1 MRVLVHAPGPV
12 EHGVVRHARVVAGL
26 AARHGA
32 LPVEHGADLTHAQFT
47 DSLYPT
53 DVAAAADTFLAW
65 SRDAPRPLVTTLH
78 DVPGSDPDPARD
90 RRRVA
95 GYARVAAACDAV
107 VVSARHEAAKVAK
120 FGVRAEV
127 IGLPVERWP
136 DGGAAPT
143 WTDRPTVGVLGFV
156 YPGKGHAEA
165 IDAAARLPRPPRVV
179 AIGAASPGHDGMLR
193 DLRALAVRR
202 GVDLVVTGSL
212 SAADLAAAARA
223 ATVALVGNARVSA
236 SGSLAAWLG
245 CGRRPVVA
253 RGEYAAEVARS
264 HPGALHPYDDDS
276 ELDALLG
283 AALADPTLTW
293 LDGEQVWPDAGRA
306 HAALYRRLLGQP
318 C

>member
-1 MRVLVHAPGPV
+1 MRVLVHAPGPA

-32 LPVEHGADLTHAQFT
+32 HVVEHGADLTHAQFT

-53 DVAAAADTFLAW
+53 DVASAADAFLAW
-65 SRDAPRPLVTTLH
+65 SRDVPRPLVTTLH

-95 GYARVAAACDAV
+95 GYARVAAACDAI
-107 VVSARHEAAKVAK
+107 VVSARHEAAKVAR

-136 DGGAAPT
+136 GGGAAPT
-143 WTDRPTVGVLGFV
+143 WSDRPTIGVLGFV

-165 IDAAARLPRPPRVV
+165 INAAARLPRPPRVV
-179 AIGAASPGHDGMLR
+179 VIGAISPGHDGLLQ

-202 GVDLVVTGSL
+202 GVELVVTGSL
-212 SAADLAAAARA
+212 SAADLAAAARTT
-223 ATVALVGNARVSA
+223 TVPLVGNARVSA
-236 SGSLAAWLG
+236 SGSLNAWLG
-245 CGRRPVVA
+245 CGRRPLVA
-253 RGEYAAEVARS
+253 RGDYAAEVARS
-264 HPGALHPYDDDS
+264 HPGALHSYDDDS
-276 ELDALLG
+276 GLDVLLS
-283 AALADPTLTW
+283 AALADPGLTR
-293 LDGEQVWPDAGRA
+293 LEGDPVWPDAGRA